1 MAIKIYTNM
10 NNADL
15 YVKNGKFI
23 KTLSGEK
30 VLKCKIKM
38 SEVNKIKVISNGI
51 SDNAIFYMVK
61 KKDRIKTIFYLITNH
76 KIGYKGEKI

>member
-1 MAIKIYTNM
+1 MTIKIYTNM

-15 YVKNGKFI
+15 YVNGKFI
-23 KTLSGEK
+23 KTLSCEK

-61 KKDRIKTIFYLITNH
+61 KKDKNYILSNNKSQNWI
-76 KIGYKGEKI
+76 

>member
-1 MAIKIYTNM
+1 MTIKIYTNM

-15 YVKNGKFI
+15 YVNGKFI
-23 KTLSGEK
+23 KTLSVEK

-61 KKDRIKTIFYLITNH
+61 KKDKNYILSNNKSQNWI
-76 KIGYKGEKI
+76 

>member
-1 MAIKIYTNM
+1 MTIKIYTNM

-30 VLKCKIKM
+30 VLKCKINM

-61 KKDRIKTIFYLITNH
+61 KRDKNYILSNNKSQNWI
-76 KIGYKGEKI
+76 

>member
-1 MAIKIYTNM
+1 MTIKIYTNM

-15 YVKNGKFI
+15 YVNGKFI

-61 KKDRIKTIFYLITNH
+61 KKEKTIFYLITNH

>member
-1 MAIKIYTNM
+1 MTIKIYTNM

-30 VLKCKIKM
+30 VLKCKINM

-61 KKDRIKTIFYLITNH
+61 KKGAVK
-76 KIGYKGEKI
+76 K

>member
-1 MAIKIYTNM
+1 MTIKIYTNM

-15 YVKNGKFI
+15 YVNGKLI

-38 SEVNKIKVISNGI
+38 SEVNKIKVISVNGI

-61 KKDRIKTIFYLITNH
+61 KRDKNYILSNNKSQNWI
-76 KIGYKGEKI
+76 

>member
-1 MAIKIYTNM
+1 MTIKIYTNM

-15 YVKNGKFI
+15 YVNGKLI

-30 VLKCKIKM
+30 VLKYKIKM

-61 KKDRIKTIFYLITNH
+61 KKDKNYILSNNKSQNWI
-76 KIGYKGEKI
+76 

>member
-1 MAIKIYTNM
+1 MTIKIYTNM

-15 YVKNGKFI
+15 YVNGKFI

-38 SEVNKIKVISNGI
+38 SEVNKI
-51 SDNAIFYMVK
+51 Y
-61 KKDRIKTIFYLITNH
+61 
-76 KIGYKGEKI
+76 KINIMFSL

>member
-1 MAIKIYTNM
+1 MTIKIYTNM

-15 YVKNGKFI
+15 YVNGKLI
-23 KTLSGEK
+23 KTLSGEQ

-61 KKDRIKTIFYLITNH
+61 KKDKNYILSNNKSQNWI
-76 KIGYKGEKI
+76 

>member
-1 MAIKIYTNM
+1 MASF
-10 NNADL
+10 
-15 YVKNGKFI
+15 KFI

-61 KKDRIKTIFYLITNH
+61 KKGAVK
-76 KIGYKGEKI
+76 K

>member
-1 MAIKIYTNM
+1 MTIKIYTNM

-15 YVKNGKFI
+15 YVNGKFI
-23 KTLSGEK
+23 KTLSGER

-38 SEVNKIKVISNGI
+38 NKIKVISNGI

-61 KKDRIKTIFYLITNH
+61 KRDKNYILSNNKSQNWI
-76 KIGYKGEKI
+76 

>member
-1 MAIKIYTNM
+1 MTIKIYTNM

-15 YVKNGKFI
+15 YVNGKLI
-23 KTLSGEK
+23 KTLSDEK

-61 KKDRIKTIFYLITNH
+61 KKDKNYILSNNKSQNWI
-76 KIGYKGEKI
+76 

>member
-1 MAIKIYTNM
+1 MTIKIYTNM

-15 YVKNGKFI
+15 DVKNGKFI

-61 KKDRIKTIFYLITNH
+61 KKDKNYILSNNKSQNWI
-76 KIGYKGEKI
+76 

>member
-1 MAIKIYTNM
+1 MSIKIYTNM

-15 YVKNGKFI
+15 YVNGKFI

-30 VLKCKIKM
+30 VLKYKIKM

-61 KKDRIKTIFYLITNH
+61 KRDKNYILSNNKSQNWI
-76 KIGYKGEKI
+76 

>member
-1 MAIKIYTNM
+1 MTFKIYTNM

-61 KKDRIKTIFYLITNH
+61 KKDKNYILSNNKSQNWI
-76 KIGYKGEKI
+76 

>member
-1 MAIKIYTNM
+1 MTIKIYTNM

-15 YVKNGKFI
+15 YVNGKFI

-30 VLKCKIKM
+30 VLKCKIK
-38 SEVNKIKVISNGI
+38 NKIKVISNGI

-61 KKDRIKTIFYLITNH
+61 KKDKNYILSNNKSQNWI
-76 KIGYKGEKI
+76 

>member
-1 MAIKIYTNM
+1 MSIKIYTNM

-15 YVKNGKFI
+15 YVNGKLI

-61 KKDRIKTIFYLITNH
+61 KTDKNYILSNNKSQNWI
-76 KIGYKGEKI
+76 

>member
-1 MAIKIYTNM
+1 MTIKIYTNM

-15 YVKNGKFI
+15 YVNGKLI

-30 VLKCKIKM
+30 VLKCKIMM

-61 KKDRIKTIFYLITNH
+61 KRDKNYILSNNKSQNWI
-76 KIGYKGEKI
+76 

>member
-1 MAIKIYTNM
+1 MSI
-10 NNADL
+10 
-15 YVKNGKFI
+15 VNGKFI

-30 VLKCKIKM
+30 VLKYKIKM

-61 KKDRIKTIFYLITNH
+61 KKDKNYILSNNKSQNWI
-76 KIGYKGEKI
+76 

>member
-1 MAIKIYTNM
+1 MTIKIYTNM

-15 YVKNGKFI
+15 YVNGKFI
-23 KTLSGEK
+23 KTLSEK

-61 KKDRIKTIFYLITNH
+61 KKDKNYILSNNKSQNWI
-76 KIGYKGEKI
+76 

>member
-1 MAIKIYTNM
+1 MASF
-10 NNADL
+10 
-15 YVKNGKFI
+15 KFI

-61 KKDRIKTIFYLITNH
+61 KKDKNYIYLITNH

>member
-1 MAIKIYTNM
+1 MTIKIYTNM

-30 VLKCKIKM
+30 VLKFKIKM

-61 KKDRIKTIFYLITNH
+61 KRDKNYILSNNKSQNWI
-76 KIGYKGEKI
+76 